1 MLFPSSRF
9 FPCLGLRDRLAA
21 MSADEHRTDSIQG
34 HVVRVSAEPKTAAK
48 GGYLFRG
55 LELVDGPGRRVF
67 LILPVFA
74 GDDLYDFPLLCW
86 EGARIAAYGLEFNN
100 ELEDGSVIY
109 TATPD
114 SELIL
119 EPHRPISVTE
129 AVDAAACV
137 RSVDCRYR
145 VGPEEPF
152 WMAKGKL
159 IHSLFEH
166 LVYAGDNPSNRVFRE
181 AFQKA
186 LPAFMAVL
194 PGSSI
199 TAHHKAL
206 EEDARAHFSNLKMW
220 LKKNIAPFLTAE
232 VETDRISSRLGLK
245 GRADAIFHNGNRK
258 MILELKSGKVPVED
272 HFLQLFAYSLLFSD
286 DNCRPSAEG
295 FILYSATGNAEKLK
309 DSKERRRTILRGRNR
324 AVALK
329 HCYTVGGPF
338 LEELKCA
345 RNGRCFSRAAC
356 TRLFGSSVRNQSP
369 LFTGAEREYY
379 DRWFR
384 LLSADGWC
392 QEGDFARTLDPE
404 SLVDRI
410 EERVTIPVVEMRISG
425 RPPAPNHSDASEQ
438 LLPEDE
444 IADDPVEAP
453 ETLDETIIAGQ
464 LRAELLLRDQAVDV
478 TPGEE
483 IILHRGDPCSG
494 DAFRARVLGVDDT
507 VLGIS
512 LKVPFPHSTDA
523 PNTRVDLPAL
533 NDPAGWFVDR
543 IPFSR
548 GREISRHALF
558 GFFTRGSSRVIKA
571 VVHGEPREAADAPDA
586 QSDERSRPSDSLE
599 DLCFSEGL
607 VAELNEDQEAAV
619 KAALDS
625 DVYHLVHGP
634 PGTGKTRVLSRLIR
648 LCLDRGERVL
658 VACPTN
664 VALDRLLLAAME
676 LGVRE
681 FLRVGV
687 RTNVSREFLHA
698 VERLGNPPVL
708 LSDLAMASAD
718 FRAFKKH
725 VSEVK
730 LIGAT
735 AYQCAAH
742 PLFLRR
748 RFDRVI
754 VDEAGQLDEPATLGP
769 LALAPKFVL
778 GGDHLQLPPV
788 VKTKADSCDPEADAG
803 LEMSLFE
810 RLYLSSPRSRIS
822 PLNMQYRMNLEVQEI
837 PSRVF
842 YDGAL
847 FPSPDAAHRRLHIS
861 PGVNGN
867 PIIAKI
873 IDPEVP
879 VVFVNVEGRDGGK
892 ARPEEALAAGKIV
905 RSLLACGVPAHEI
918 GVITPY
924 RAQQSLI
931 RRCLDDLGHSARALS
946 VDTVDRF
953 QGGER
958 EVILL
963 SLARSDSVTSFL
975 ADRKRLNVSLSRAR
989 SKLILL
995 GHGDVLR
1002 EHELFESILKD
1013 LECVTF
1019 NPD

>member
-1 MLFPSSRF
+1 
-9 FPCLGLRDRLAA
+9 

-34 HVVRVSAEPKTAAK
+34 HVARVSAEPKTAAK

-67 LILPVFA
+67 VIFPVFA
-74 GDDLYDFPLLCW
+74 GDDLYEFPLLCW
-86 EGARIAAYGLEFNN
+86 EGARIAAYDLDFNN

-109 TATPD
+109 TATPESD
-114 SELIL
+114 LIL

-166 LVYAGDNPSNRVFRE
+166 LVYAGSNPSSRIFRE

-186 LPAFMAVL
+186 LPSFMAVL

-199 TAHHKAL
+199 TAHHKGL
-206 EEDARAHFSNLKMW
+206 EEDARTHFSNLKLW
-220 LKKNIAPFLTAE
+220 LKKNTAPFHTAE
-232 VETDRISSRLGLK
+232 VETDRMSTRLGLK

-272 HFLQLFAYSLLFSD
+272 HFLQLFAYSLLFSED
-286 DNCRPSAEG
+286 HGDPSTEG
-295 FILYSATGNAEKLK
+295 YILYSATGDAQKLK
-309 DSKERRRTILRGRNR
+309 DSKGRRRTILRGRNR

-329 HCYTVGGPF
+329 QSYTVGGPF
-338 LEELKCA
+338 LKELKCA
-345 RNGRCFSRAAC
+345 RSGRCFSRASC
-356 TRLFGSSVRNQSP
+356 TRLFGSSARNQSA
-369 LFTGAEREYY
+369 LFGGLEREYY

-392 QEGDFARTLDPE
+392 QESDFARILDPE
-404 SLVDRI
+404 SFAERI
-410 EERVTIPVVEMRISG
+410 EERVTIPVVEMRVSA
-425 RPPAPNHSDASEQ
+425 RSPASNHTDVSEQ
-438 LLPEDE
+438 VLPEAE
-444 IADDPVEAP
+444 VADDIVETHE
-453 ETLDETIIAGQ
+453 ETTSTGQ
-464 LRAELLLRDQAVDV
+464 LRADLVLQDQAVEV

-494 DAFRARVLGVDDT
+494 DAFRARVLGVGDKA
-507 VLGIS
+507 LGVN
-512 LKVPFPHSTDA
+512 LKVPFSRSPGA
-523 PNTRVDLPAL
+523 PNTSADLPAL
-533 NDPAGWFVDR
+533 EEPAGWFVDR
-543 IPFSR
+543 VPFSR
-548 GREISRHALF
+548 GREVSRHALF
-558 GFFTRGSSRVIKA
+558 GFFSRGSSRVIQA
-571 VVHGEPREAADAPDA
+571 VVHGEPRDAEGASEARGHEDSM
-586 QSDERSRPSDSLE
+586 QSDCGEN
-599 DLCFSEGL
+599 LCSSEGL
-607 VAELNEDQEAAV
+607 VGELNEDQEAAV
-619 KAALDS
+619 KAALDC

-634 PGTGKTRVLSRLIR
+634 PGTGKTRVLARLIR

-664 VALDRLLLAAME
+664 VALDRLLLGAMDH
-676 LGVRE
+676 GVRE
-681 FLRVGV
+681 FLRIGV
-687 RTNVSREFLHA
+687 RSTVSREFAQA
-698 VERLGNPPVL
+698 VERLGNPAVL
-708 LSDLAMASAD
+708 LSDLASAAAD
-718 FRAFKKH
+718 VRVFKKH

-778 GGDHLQLPPV
+778 GGDHLQLSPV
-788 VKTKADSCDPEADAG
+788 VKRKKDSCSPEAEAG

-822 PLNMQYRMNLEVQEI
+822 PLNMQYRMNLEVQEV
-837 PSRVF
+837 PSRIF
-842 YDGAL
+842 YGGAL
-847 FPSPDAAHRRLHIS
+847 FPSPDAANRRLNLLRRL
-861 PGVNGN
+861 NGN
-867 PIIAKI
+867 PTIDRI
-873 IDPEVP
+873 IDPDVP
-879 VVFVNVEGRDGGK
+879 VVFVNVEGRDSGK
-892 ARPEEALAAGKIV
+892 ARPEEALAVGKIV
-905 RSLLACGVPAHEI
+905 RALLAGGVSAHEI
-918 GVITPY
+918 GIITPY

-931 RRCLDDLGHSARALS
+931 RRSLDDLGHAARSLS

-963 SLARSDSVTSFL
+963 SLARSDNVTSFL

-1002 EHELFESILKD
+1002 ENELFESILKN
-1013 LECVTF
+1013 LECITF
-1019 NPD
+1019 NPH